1 MLSKYRMEKANPGME
16 KARLT
21 SRLNAVQQRINEVEE
36 QLDEARRNAAFESK
50 YKDDPYWKIAKK
62 RYIETGDPAA
72 IENFRS
78 KQDALETAE
87 KDRASRDEVN
97 RLNKAKQ
104 ELYDEADARKAIRLA
119 QNALDAA
126 EATQN
131 QRQIA
136 DAKIELEHAKKHYK
150 LVTGYDY
157 EDVNKNVPNE
167 TDDPPAEEVNEWKIS
182 EIPNI
187 TEYVPDINN
196 TSVDAV
202 GKAIMQYTDKGGKRF
217 KTEAEK
223 RQMIDWLKSNDAAR
237 KQLSV
242 DIDSLEARL
251 SKEAKNA
258 NAAKKDAELLQL
270 KKKWNVLLDK
280 YQAAKNKAASASN
293 DADKKAAEKAK
304 KTLQKEMN
312 DAHVLLRS
320 KGAAPKNIFTKFSI

>member
-1 MLSKYRMEKANPGME
+1 MISKYRMEKENPEMK

-21 SRLNAVQQRINEVEE
+21 SRLNAVQQRIKEVEE

-72 IENFRS
+72 IENFRA
-78 KQDALETAE
+78 KQDALEISE

-104 ELYDEADARKAIRLA
+104 ELYDEAEARKAIRLA

-126 EATQN
+126 NASQN
-131 QRQIA
+131 QRQIT
-136 DAKIELEHAKKHYK
+136 DAETELENAKKHYK

-157 EDVNKNVPNE
+157 KEVR
-167 TDDPPAEEVNEWKIS
+167 DDPPPTWIS

-217 KTEAEK
+217 KTKAEK
-223 RQMIDWLKSNDAAR
+223 QQMINWLKSNDAAR
-237 KQLSV
+237 KQLSI
-242 DIDSLEARL
+242 DIDALEKRL
-251 SKEAKNA
+251 SKESYDEKA
-258 NAAKKDAELLQL
+258 AAKDKESDEWWQAIPPFERSMYINNPEEIPAKYNTKANL
-270 KKKWNVLLDK
+270 KRWGIIK
-280 YQAAKNKAASASN
+280 
-293 DADKKAAEKAK
+293 
-304 KTLQKEMN
+304 
-312 DAHVLLRS
+312 
-320 KGAAPKNIFTKFSI
+320 

>member
-1 MLSKYRMEKANPGME
+1 MLSKYRMEKVNPEME

-21 SRLNAVQQRINEVEE
+21 SRLNAVQQRIKEVEE

-72 IENFRS
+72 IENFRA

-97 RLNKAKQ
+97 SLNKAKQ
-104 ELYDEADARKAIRLA
+104 DLYDEAEARKAIRLA

-126 EATQN
+126 EASQN
-131 QRQIA
+131 QRQIT
-136 DAKIELEHAKKHYK
+136 DAKTELDYAKKHYK

-157 EDVNKNVPNE
+157 EEVKN
-167 TDDPPAEEVNEWKIS
+167 DPPTPEENEWKIS

-202 GKAIMQYTDKGGKRF
+202 GKAIMEYTDKGGKRF

-223 RQMIDWLKSNDAAR
+223 QQMIDWLKSNDVAR

-251 SKEAKNA
+251 SKEEKDAKTASSKQNINA
-258 NAAKKDAELLQL
+258 LKRAYNAAL
-270 KKKWNVLLDK
+270 K
-280 YQAAKNKAASASN
+280 SN
-293 DADKKAAEKAK
+293 NEAEKERLWNELEK
-304 KTLQKEMN
+304 LKVKM
-312 DAHVLLRS
+312 
-320 KGAAPKNIFTKFSI
+320 PKDILTPFDI

>member
-1 MLSKYRMEKANPGME
+1 MLSKYRMEKVNPEME

-21 SRLNAVQQRINEVEE
+21 SRLNAVQQRIKEVEE

-50 YKDDPYWKIAKK
+50 YKNDPYWKIAKK

-72 IENFRS
+72 IENFRA
-78 KQDALETAE
+78 KQDALEISE
-87 KDRASRDEVN
+87 KERASRDEVN

-104 ELYDEADARKAIRLA
+104 ELYDEAEARKAIRLA

-126 EATQN
+126 EASQN
-131 QRQIA
+131 QRQIT
-136 DAKIELEHAKKHYK
+136 DAKTELNYAKKHYK

-157 EDVNKNVPNE
+157 KEVE
-167 TDDPPAEEVNEWKIS
+167 DDPYTHEENKWKIS

-223 RQMIDWLKSNDAAR
+223 QQMIDWLKSNDDAR
-237 KQLSV
+237 KQLSINV
-242 DIDSLEARL
+242 DALDERL
-251 SKEAKNA
+251 SKEAYDVNTA
-258 NAAKKDAELLQL
+258 TDKKKAENWWASQSNTL
-270 KKKWNVLLDK
+270 KKMYQDGNKELPKKYAPYLKDK
-280 YQAAKNKAASASN
+280 VIK
-293 DADKKAAEKAK
+293 
-304 KTLQKEMN
+304 
-312 DAHVLLRS
+312 S
-320 KGAAPKNIFTKFSI
+320 K

>member
-1 MLSKYRMEKANPGME
+1 MLSKYRMEKANSEME

-21 SRLNAVQQRINEVEE
+21 SRLNAVQQRIKEVEE

-72 IENFRS
+72 IENFRA
-78 KQDALETAE
+78 KQDALENSE

-104 ELYDEADARKAIRLA
+104 ELYDEAEARKAIRLA

-126 EATQN
+126 EASQN
-131 QRQIA
+131 QRQIT
-136 DAKIELEHAKKHYK
+136 DARTELDYAKKHYK

-157 EDVNKNVPNE
+157 EEVK
-167 TDDPPAEEVNEWKIS
+167 DDPHTPEENTWKIR

-223 RQMIDWLKSNDAAR
+223 KQVIDWLKSNDDAR
-237 KQLSV
+237 KQLSIDV
-242 DIDSLEARL
+242 DALEARL
-251 SKEAKNA
+251 SKEEMDSKTAT
-258 NAAKKDAELLQL
+258 AKKKAEEWWNTLSNTRKKMYQNGDLEL
-270 KKKWNVLLDK
+270 PSKYKPSLKDKVVKKK
-280 YQAAKNKAASASN
+280 
-293 DADKKAAEKAK
+293 
-304 KTLQKEMN
+304 
-312 DAHVLLRS
+312 
-320 KGAAPKNIFTKFSI
+320 

>member
-21 SRLNAVQQRINEVEE
+21 SRLNAVQQRIKEVEE

-72 IENFRS
+72 IENFRA
-78 KQDALETAE
+78 KQEAWETSE

-104 ELYDEADARKAIRLA
+104 ELYDEAEARKAIRLA

-126 EATQN
+126 EASQN
-131 QRQIA
+131 QRQIT
-136 DAKIELEHAKKHYK
+136 DAKTELDYAKKHYK

-157 EDVNKNVPNE
+157 EEVKN
-167 TDDPPAEEVNEWKIS
+167 DPPTPEENEWKIS

-202 GKAIMQYTDKGGKRF
+202 GKAIMEYTDKGGKRF
-217 KTEAEK
+217 RTEAEK

-242 DIDSLEARL
+242 DVDALEARL
-251 SKEAKNA
+251 SKEDYEAKTAKN
-258 NAAKKDAELLQL
+258 KAEILAL
-270 KKKWNVLLDK
+270 KKKWNDLLDK
-280 YQAAKNKAASASN
+280 YLDAKNKA
-293 DADKKAAEKAK
+293 DEEKKKS
-304 KTLQKEMN
+304 LQKEIN
-312 DAHVLLRS
+312 DTYVLLRS
-320 KGAAPKNIFTKFSI
+320 KGAKPKNIYTKFSF

>member
-21 SRLNAVQQRINEVEE
+21 SRLNAVQQRIKEVEE

-72 IENFRS
+72 IENFRA
-78 KQDALETAE
+78 KQDAFEEAE

-104 ELYDEADARKAIRLA
+104 ELYDEAEARKAIRLA

-131 QRQIA
+131 QRQIT
-136 DAKIELEHAKKHYK
+136 DAKTELDYAKKHYK

-157 EDVNKNVPNE
+157 EDVKDPN
-167 TDDPPAEEVNEWKIS
+167 DPPADEKNEWKIS

-202 GKAIMQYTDKGGKRF
+202 GKAIMEYTDKGGKRF

-237 KQLSV
+237 KELSV
-242 DIDSLEARL
+242 DIDALEARL
-251 SKEAKNA
+251 SKEEFDAKTST
-258 NAAKKDAELLQL
+258 AKKEAGDWWNNLTEVKKDSYINGEEELPAKYKPYL
-270 KKKWNVLLDK
+270 KDK
-280 YQAAKNKAASASN
+280 VVK
-293 DADKKAAEKAK
+293 
-304 KTLQKEMN
+304 
-312 DAHVLLRS
+312 S
-320 KGAAPKNIFTKFSI
+320 K

>member
-21 SRLNAVQQRINEVEE
+21 SRLNAVQQRIKEVEE

-72 IENFRS
+72 IENFRA
-78 KQDALETAE
+78 KQEALEGAE

-97 RLNKAKQ
+97 RVNKAKQ
-104 ELYDEADARKAIRLA
+104 ELYDEAEARKAIRLA

-126 EATQN
+126 EASQN
-131 QRQIA
+131 QRQIT
-136 DAKIELEHAKKHYK
+136 DAKTELDYAKKHYK

-157 EDVNKNVPNE
+157 EEVKN
-167 TDDPPAEEVNEWKIS
+167 DPTTPEENEWKIS

-202 GKAIMQYTDKGGKRF
+202 GKAIMEYTDKGGKRF

-242 DIDSLEARL
+242 DIDALEARL
-251 SKEAKNA
+251 SKEVKDARDAKNA
-258 NAAKKDAELLQL
+258 AELLHL
-270 KKKWNVLLDK
+270 KKKWNDLVDK
-280 YQAAKNKAASASN
+280 YQAAKNKE
-293 DADKKAAEKAK
+293 DEKEKQKLKNEFNA
-304 KTLQKEMN
+304 TLI
-312 DAHVLLRS
+312 LLRS
-320 KGAAPKNIFTKFSI
+320 NGAKPENIYTKFSI

>member
-1 MLSKYRMEKANPGME
+1 MLSKYRMEKVNPEME

-21 SRLNAVQQRINEVEE
+21 SRLKAVQQRIKEVEE

-62 RYIETGDPAA
+62 HYIETGDPAA
-72 IENFRS
+72 IENFRA
-78 KQDALETAE
+78 KQDAFENSE

-104 ELYDEADARKAIRLA
+104 ELYDEAEARKAIRLA

-126 EATQN
+126 EASQN
-131 QRQIA
+131 QRQIT
-136 DAKIELEHAKKHYK
+136 DARTELDYAKKHYK

-157 EDVNKNVPNE
+157 EEVK
-167 TDDPPAEEVNEWKIS
+167 TDPPTPEENTWKIS

-223 RQMIDWLKSNDAAR
+223 RQVIDWLKSNDDAR
-237 KQLSV
+237 KQLSIDV
-242 DIDSLEARL
+242 DALEARL
-251 SKEAKNA
+251 SKEERDAKDA
-258 NAAKKDAELLQL
+258 TAKKDAEEWWNKLSNTRKKMHQNGDLELPKKYAPYL
-270 KKKWNVLLDK
+270 KDKVVKSKKENV
-280 YQAAKNKAASASN
+280 
-293 DADKKAAEKAK
+293 
-304 KTLQKEMN
+304 
-312 DAHVLLRS
+312 
-320 KGAAPKNIFTKFSI
+320 

>member
-1 MLSKYRMEKANPGME
+1 MPSKYIMEKKNPEME

-21 SRLNAVQQRINEVEE
+21 SRLNVVQQRIKEVEE

-72 IENFRS
+72 IENFRA

-87 KDRASRDEVN
+87 KERASRDEVN

-104 ELYDEADARKAIRLA
+104 DLYDEAEARKQVRLA

-131 QRQIA
+131 KRQIT
-136 DAKIELEHAKKHYK
+136 DAETELDYAKKHYK
-150 LVTGYDY
+150 NVTGYDY
-157 EDVNKNVPNE
+157 EDVKDPN
-167 TDDPPAEEVNEWKIS
+167 DPPTPEWNIS

-196 TSVDAV
+196 TSVEAV
-202 GKAIMQYTDKGGKRF
+202 GKAIMEYTVKGGKQF

-223 RQMIDWLKSNDAAR
+223 QQMIDWLKSHDDAR

-242 DIDSLEARL
+242 DIDALEARK
-251 SKEAKNA
+251 SKEKI
-258 NAAKKDAELLQL
+258 D
-270 KKKWNVLLDK
+270 
-280 YQAAKNKAASASN
+280 
-293 DADKKAAEKAK
+293 AEKAADDKAGYDWWDNLSNGLK
-304 KTLQKEMN
+304 KMYQNGHNEPPAKYKAWFKKHIKVN
-312 DAHVLLRS
+312 S
-320 KGAAPKNIFTKFSI
+320 K